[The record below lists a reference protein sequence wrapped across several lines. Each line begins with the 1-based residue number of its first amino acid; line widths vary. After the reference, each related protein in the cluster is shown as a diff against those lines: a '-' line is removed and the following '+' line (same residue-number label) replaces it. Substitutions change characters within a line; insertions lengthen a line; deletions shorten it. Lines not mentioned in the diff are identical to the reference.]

1 MSDGNIILLDESIIY
16 GANMKVVGVGGAG
29 NSVLNNMIKNH
40 LLGVEF
46 IAINTDVQAL
56 EHSKA
61 GIRIQIGRNTT
72 KGLGAGADPKKGR
85 EAIEEDRD
93 AVAEA
98 LKGADMVFITAGEG
112 GGTGT
117 GASPVVAEI
126 AKSMNALTV
135 GVVTKPFPFE
145 GPKRMQRALAG
156 IAELKEKVDT
166 LIVIPNQKLLTLVEE
181 DTSLEDAFIM
191 ADEVL
196 LKAVKGISDLV
207 NLTGRINLDFADV
220 RAVMSEGGDALMGI
234 GIATGEERAAEAA
247 NAAIH
252 SPLLDDISIKGAKGV
267 LINITG
273 AQDITLREI
282 DEASTIVNQ
291 EAGDEANVIF
301 GVVFDNSMKEA
312 IQVTVI
318 ATGFNTGT
326 YDYKKPK
333 AGGRTVEFK
342 PTDEAVH
349 NIPTIHR
356 RTTEVVENE
365 HKLDHKQGATYR
377 LDEIEKPTFLRW
389 QADQ

>member
-1 MSDGNIILLDESIIY
+1 
-16 GANMKVVGVGGAG
+16 MKVVGVGGAG

-301 GVVFDNSMKEA
+301 GVVYDNSMKEA

-318 ATGFNTGT
+318 ATGFNSGT

-333 AGGRTVEFK
+333 AGVRTVEFK

-356 RTTEVVENE
+356 RTREVVENE